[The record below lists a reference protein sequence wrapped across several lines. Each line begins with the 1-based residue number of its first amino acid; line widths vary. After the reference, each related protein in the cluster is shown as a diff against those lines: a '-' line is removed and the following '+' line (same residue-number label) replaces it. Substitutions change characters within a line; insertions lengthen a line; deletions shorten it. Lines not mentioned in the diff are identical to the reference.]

1 MVKNASSRAIEVAA
15 AADGTLTYLVG
26 MAPEAL
32 PPVRARD
39 LDAAWHRARAAAMRE
54 DWGVTRLFRFRRDDG
69 SVSDLA
75 LADPDAACWAAAV
88 DGMTGMDGPYGL
100 SLCLRLLALVD
111 VMAHAGWAAPY
122 FTLKRDGA
130 EISRDLLAA
139 AANSGLTAAAQ
150 FDTEDL
156 RARLARGKL
165 LGVSA

>member
-1 MVKNASSRAIEVAA
+1 MLRCSHQGGVAA
-15 AADGTLTYLVG
+15 RQGPSLVHGEERFLPGDRGGGGRHGDLSGRHGPRSAD
-26 MAPEAL
+26 PEA
-32 PPVRARD
+32 
-39 LDAAWHRARAAAMRE
+39 
-54 DWGVTRLFRFRRDDG
+54 
-69 SVSDLA
+69 
-75 LADPDAACWAAAV
+75 AC
-88 DGMTGMDGPYGL
+88 
-100 SLCLRLLALVD
+100 
-111 VMAHAGWAAPY
+111 WAAPY